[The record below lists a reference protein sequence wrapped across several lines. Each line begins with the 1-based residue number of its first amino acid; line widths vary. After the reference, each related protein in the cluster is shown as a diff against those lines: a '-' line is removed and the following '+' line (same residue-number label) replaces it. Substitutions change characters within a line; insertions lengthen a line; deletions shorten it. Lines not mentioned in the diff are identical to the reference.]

1 MWPFKSKVVTKDSP
15 PIVPLAS
22 APGLDLIHGTQTP
35 PPTSSAK
42 EAHDMGFSIKAVII
56 DIEKD
61 EKTFVSFLV
70 KEYAE
75 FYKNEPTLI
84 QVIDTTVSYAEDGL
98 AIVLPLAGEGA
109 LAGPIDTI
117 VEEAV
122 TDLNRASALVYDFG
136 PSPTASSIF
145 AAVQTNLAALE
156 TAGHVTNPATIA
168 KVKLIINAIGTVAQ
182 LIAKA
187 VLAASAPA
195 PVA

>member
-1 MWPFKSKVVTKDSP
+1 
-15 PIVPLAS
+15 
-22 APGLDLIHGTQTP
+22 
-35 PPTSSAK
+35 
-42 EAHDMGFSIKAVII
+42 MGFSIKAVIS
-56 DIEKD
+56 DIEGGA
-61 EKTFVSFLV
+61 KTFVSFLI
-70 KEYAE
+70 KTYSW

-98 AIVLPLAGEGA
+98 AIVLPLVGEGT
-109 LAGPIDTI
+109 LAGPIDAI

-136 PSPTASSIF
+136 PSPNAASIF
-145 AAVQTNLAALE
+145 AAVQTNLSTLE
-156 TAGHVTNPATIA
+156 TAGHITNPATIA

-187 VLAASAPA
+187 VLAVSAPA

>member
-1 MWPFKSKVVTKDSP
+1 
-15 PIVPLAS
+15 
-22 APGLDLIHGTQTP
+22 
-35 PPTSSAK
+35 
-42 EAHDMGFSIKAVII
+42 MGFSIKAVII

-98 AIVLPLAGEGA
+98 AIVLPLVGAGT
-109 LAGPIDTI
+109 LAGPIDAI

-136 PSPTASSIF
+136 PSPNAASIF
-145 AAVQTNLAALE
+145 AAVQTNLSTLE
-156 TAGHVTNPATIA
+156 TAGHITNPATIA

-187 VLAASAPA
+187 VLAVSAPA

>member
-1 MWPFKSKVVTKDSP
+1 
-15 PIVPLAS
+15 
-22 APGLDLIHGTQTP
+22 
-35 PPTSSAK
+35 
-42 EAHDMGFSIKAVII
+42 MGFSIKAVIS
-56 DIEKD
+56 DIEGS

-84 QVIDTTVSYAEDGL
+84 QTVDTVVSYTEDGL

-109 LAGPIDTI
+109 LAGPIDAI

-136 PSPTASSIF
+136 PSPTAASIF
-145 AAVQTNLAALE
+145 AAVQSNLVALE
-156 TAGHVTNPATIA
+156 TAGHITNPATIA
-168 KVKLIINAIGTVAQ
+168 KLKLIINAIGTVAQ

-187 VLAASAPA
+187 VAAATPSA
-195 PVA
+195 

>member
-1 MWPFKSKVVTKDSP
+1 
-15 PIVPLAS
+15 
-22 APGLDLIHGTQTP
+22 
-35 PPTSSAK
+35 
-42 EAHDMGFSIKAVII
+42 MGFSIKAVII

-84 QVIDTTVSYAEDGL
+84 QTVDTTVSYVEDGL
-98 AIVLPLAGEGA
+98 TIVLPLAGEGA

-136 PSPTASSIF
+136 PSPTAASIF
-145 AAVQTNLAALE
+145 AAVQTNLSTLE
-156 TAGHVTNPATIA
+156 TAGHITNPATIA

>member
-1 MWPFKSKVVTKDSP
+1 
-15 PIVPLAS
+15 
-22 APGLDLIHGTQTP
+22 
-35 PPTSSAK
+35 
-42 EAHDMGFSIKAVII
+42 MGFSIKAVII

-98 AIVLPLAGEGA
+98 AIVLPLVGAGT
-109 LAGPIDTI
+109 LAGPIDAI

-136 PSPTASSIF
+136 PSPTAASIF
-145 AAVQTNLAALE
+145 AAVQTNLSTLE
-156 TAGHVTNPATIA
+156 TAGHITNPATVA
-168 KVKLIINAIGTVAQ
+168 KVKMIINAIGTVAQ

-187 VLAASAPA
+187 VAAASATPA
-195 PVA
+195 TAT

>member
-1 MWPFKSKVVTKDSP
+1 VT
-15 PIVPLAS
+15 
-22 APGLDLIHGTQTP
+22 Q
-35 PPTSSAK
+35 TSSAK
-42 EAHDMGFSIKAVII
+42 EAQDMGFSIKAVIS
-56 DIEKD
+56 DIEGS

-84 QVIDTTVSYAEDGL
+84 QTVDTVVSYTEDGL

-109 LAGPIDTI
+109 LAGPIDAI

-136 PSPTASSIF
+136 PSPTAASIF
-145 AAVQTNLAALE
+145 AAVQSNLVALE
-156 TAGHVTNPATIA
+156 TAGHITNPATIA
-168 KVKLIINAIGTVAQ
+168 KLKLIINAIGTVAQ

-187 VLAASAPA
+187 VAAATPSA
-195 PVA
+195 

>member
-1 MWPFKSKVVTKDSP
+1 
-15 PIVPLAS
+15 
-22 APGLDLIHGTQTP
+22 
-35 PPTSSAK
+35 
-42 EAHDMGFSIKAVII
+42 MGFSIKAVIS
-56 DIEKD
+56 DIEGGA
-61 EKTFVSFLV
+61 KTFVSFLT
-70 KEYAE
+70 KEYAS

-84 QVIDTTVSYAEDGL
+84 QVIDTTVNYAEDGL
-98 AIVLPLAGEGA
+98 AIVLPLAGAGT
-109 LAGPIDTI
+109 LAGPIDAI

-136 PSPTASSIF
+136 PSPTAASIF

-187 VLAASAPA
+187 VLAASTATPTA
-195 PVA
+195 

>member
-1 MWPFKSKVVTKDSP
+1 
-15 PIVPLAS
+15 
-22 APGLDLIHGTQTP
+22 
-35 PPTSSAK
+35 
-42 EAHDMGFSIKAVII
+42 MGFSIKAVII

-98 AIVLPLAGEGA
+98 AIVLPLVGAGT
-109 LAGPIDTI
+109 LAGPIDAI

-136 PSPTASSIF
+136 PSPTAASIF
-145 AAVQTNLAALE
+145 AAVQTNLSTLE
-156 TAGHVTNPATIA
+156 TAGHITNPATIA

-187 VLAASAPA
+187 VLAVSAPA

>member
-1 MWPFKSKVVTKDSP
+1 
-15 PIVPLAS
+15 
-22 APGLDLIHGTQTP
+22 
-35 PPTSSAK
+35 
-42 EAHDMGFSIKAVII
+42 MGFSIKAVII

-98 AIVLPLAGEGA
+98 AIVLPLVGAGT
-109 LAGPIDTI
+109 LAGPIDAI

-136 PSPTASSIF
+136 PSPNAASIF
-145 AAVQTNLAALE
+145 AAVQTNLSTLE
-156 TAGHVTNPATIA
+156 TAGHITNPATIA